1 VFEVVER
8 GCRVPGMRTAY
19 EEAYA
24 DWCGWARAGGYSPRE
39 PEWTEEQH
47 RAHDDLAAL
56 AYADAPDGIA
66 AMAFMSE
73 GWTVPPEHV
82 TDADRTARDAG
93 RRSFAANPH
102 RIEVHAPPRQGPGR
116 VMRSLFCMAYAAR
129 TSGWPSRST

>member
-1 VFEVVER
+1 VVSAAR
-8 GCRVPGMRTAY
+8 LAVP
-19 EEAYA
+19 
-24 DWCGWARAGGYSPRE
+24 P
-39 PEWTEEQH
+39 P
-47 RAHDDLAAL
+47 DLAAL

-102 RIEVHAPPRQGPGR
+102 RIEVRTVAAVDINGHGYTLARLRDRDPEPIQLTEPAQMHAPPRQGPGR

>member
-1 VFEVVER
+1 
-8 GCRVPGMRTAY
+8 
-19 EEAYA
+19 
-24 DWCGWARAGGYSPRE
+24 
-39 PEWTEEQH
+39 
-47 RAHDDLAAL
+47 
-56 AYADAPDGIA
+56 
-66 AMAFMSE
+66 MAFMSE

-102 RIEVHAPPRQGPGR
+102 RIEVRTVAAVDINGHGYTLARLRDRDPPRQGPGR